1 MKIHEI
7 LWINRKTFVFC
18 SFSSLINKRW
28 KWAFWTRW
36 SKGTAACKTEVT
48 VVDKEY
54 KIFLRGCFITVA
66 VIAYLLNWNFDSM
79 ADTATTLV
87 SIAVGVYIAAA
98 SALLGSPYAKE
109 LKQITDKKRPS
120 NTLLGTLL
128 DYFRHAGK
136 LGITTVIV
144 SCLYKIPA
152 IYNVPV
158 IIARIGSAAAYG
170 IFFCNIL
177 FLWLVFVFLVN
188 SIEKSV

>member
-1 MKIHEI
+1 M
-7 LWINRKTFVFC
+7 
-18 SFSSLINKRW
+18 
-28 KWAFWTRW
+28 
-36 SKGTAACKTEVT
+36 
-48 VVDKEY
+48 DKEH
-54 KIFLRGCFITVA
+54 KIFLIGCFITVS

-158 IIARIGSAAAYG
+158 IIVRIGSAAAYG

>member
-1 MKIHEI
+1 M
-7 LWINRKTFVFC
+7 
-18 SFSSLINKRW
+18 
-28 KWAFWTRW
+28 
-36 SKGTAACKTEVT
+36 
-48 VVDKEY
+48 DKEY
-54 KIFLRGCFITVA
+54 KIFLIGCFITVS

-87 SIAVGVYIAAA
+87 SIAVGVYIGAA

-170 IFFCNIL
+170 IFFCNIFFFMARFC
-177 FLWLVFVFLVN
+177 FLG
-188 SIEKSV
+188 

>member
-1 MKIHEI
+1 
-7 LWINRKTFVFC
+7 
-18 SFSSLINKRW
+18 
-28 KWAFWTRW
+28 
-36 SKGTAACKTEVT
+36 
-48 VVDKEY
+48 
-54 KIFLRGCFITVA
+54 
-66 VIAYLLNWNFDSM
+66 M

-109 LKQITDKKRPS
+109 LKQTTDKKRTS

-152 IYNVPV
+152 IYNVPI

>member
-1 MKIHEI
+1 M
-7 LWINRKTFVFC
+7 
-18 SFSSLINKRW
+18 
-28 KWAFWTRW
+28 
-36 SKGTAACKTEVT
+36 
-48 VVDKEY
+48 DKEY
-54 KIFLRGCFITVA
+54 KIFLIGCFITVS

-98 SALLGSPYAKE
+98 SALLEYTIEVATPPCPLHQFLYSSSVHLTA
-109 LKQITDKKRPS
+109 S

-152 IYNVPV
+152 TYDVPV
-158 IIARIGSAAAYG
+158 IIVRIGSAAAYG

>member
-1 MKIHEI
+1 M
-7 LWINRKTFVFC
+7 
-18 SFSSLINKRW
+18 
-28 KWAFWTRW
+28 
-36 SKGTAACKTEVT
+36 
-48 VVDKEY
+48 VDKEH
-54 KIFLRGCFITVA
+54 KIFLIGCFITVSI
-66 VIAYLLNWNFDSM
+66 IAYLLNWNFDNM

-109 LKQITDKKRPS
+109 LKQTTDKKRPS

-152 IYNVPV
+152 TYDVPV
-158 IIARIGSAAAYG
+158 IIVRIDSAVAYG

>member
-1 MKIHEI
+1 M
-7 LWINRKTFVFC
+7 
-18 SFSSLINKRW
+18 
-28 KWAFWTRW
+28 
-36 SKGTAACKTEVT
+36 
-48 VVDKEY
+48 DKEY
-54 KIFLRGCFITVA
+54 KIFLIWCFITVS

-120 NTLLGTLL
+120 NTLLGTL
-128 DYFRHAGK
+128 YFRHAGK

>member
-1 MKIHEI
+1 M
-7 LWINRKTFVFC
+7 
-18 SFSSLINKRW
+18 
-28 KWAFWTRW
+28 
-36 SKGTAACKTEVT
+36 
-48 VVDKEY
+48 VDKEH
-54 KIFLRGCFITVA
+54 KIFLIGCFITVSI
-66 VIAYLLNWNFDSM
+66 IAYLLNWNFDNM
-79 ADTATTLV
+79 ADTATTL
-87 SIAVGVYIAAA
+87 VYIAAA

-109 LKQITDKKRPS
+109 LKQTTDKKRPS

-152 IYNVPV
+152 TYDVPV
-158 IIARIGSAAAYG
+158 IIVRIGSAVAYG